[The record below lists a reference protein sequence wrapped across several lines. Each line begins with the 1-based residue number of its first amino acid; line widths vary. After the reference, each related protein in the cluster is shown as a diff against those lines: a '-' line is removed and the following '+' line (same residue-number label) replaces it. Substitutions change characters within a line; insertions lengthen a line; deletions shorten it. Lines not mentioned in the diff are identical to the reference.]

1 MSFPEHTSTH
11 TFSHTF
17 TLRPTTKRT
26 SKKNNSHLH
35 FFSLRFIFHPFF
47 LLFVGGTEFC
57 GIANERSHTLSFT
70 ILFCLF
76 LALAHTFFLRFQIHL
91 YLLFHHT
98 HNFVSFHSFS
108 SEFSKCIPYFGP
120 CLWPC
125 VSCHSIFSSN
135 WFCVIYVCVFFIGG
149 RRRIV
154 VFVAGVTV
162 AVVVV

>member
-1 MSFPEHTSTH
+1 MYSTATVHHIFLCLKYKMRCRFRSTRAHTRFH
-11 TFSHTF
+11 T
-17 TLRPTTKRT
+17 
-26 SKKNNSHLH
+26 HLH
-35 FFSLRFIFHPFF
+35 CGQQRNARAKKIIPIYTFFSLRFIFHPFF

-108 SEFSKCIPYFGP
+108 SEFSKCIPYSGP

-135 WFCVIYVCVFFIGG
+135 
-149 RRRIV
+149 
-154 VFVAGVTV
+154 
-162 AVVVV
+162 